1 MAQQRRARLF
11 EHPFIFGSSR
21 SWLKL
26 LWNNRDIDRKFIPRA
41 LFVTLVTLLTS
52 PFRLYESLRY
62 GRTVRKAAV
71 HPSPIFIIGHWRSG
85 TTHLHNLLIH
95 DKNLGCVSMWQAFAP
110 GLSMIDERVLKKP
123 FNLIAKK
130 LHPTREIDNI
140 PLSLDNPEEEDLA
153 IANMSPYSY
162 LHMYSFPRRAT
173 YFFERYITNF
183 DKLPESIISKWKEI
197 YLVIL
202 RKASL
207 KAGGKR
213 LIIKNCAD
221 SARIKTL
228 LELFPNAK
236 FIHIYRNP
244 YSIFRSTQHLYGIV
258 MARAQL
264 QEIPS
269 GEHEKWVLQFY
280 SQLMQRLLADR
291 ALIPAGNLVEVRYED
306 LDKEPLTQLRKIYQT
321 LSLPGFAEAEPAFR
335 AYLDSIA
342 GYQKLVHKNLDDSII
357 TKINRDWHFAFE
369 ALGYEQL
376 EPASEGK
383 NPAGKSTIGTK

>member
-1 MAQQRRARLF
+1 MAQQRHARLF

-26 LWNNRDIDRKFIPRA
+26 LWGNRDIDRKFIPRV
-41 LFVTLVTLLTS
+41 LFVTLVTLFTS
-52 PFRLYESLRY
+52 PLRLYESLRY
-62 GRTVRKAAV
+62 GRTVRKAVV

-110 GLSMIDERVLKKP
+110 GLSMIDERMLKKP
-123 FNLIAKK
+123 FNQIAKK
-130 LHPTREIDNI
+130 MHPTREIDNI

-173 YFFERYITNF
+173 YFFERYVTNF
-183 DKLPESIISKWKEI
+183 YNLPESIISKWKEI
-197 YLVIL
+197 YLVVL

-207 KAGGKR
+207 KAGGKQ

-244 YSIFRSTQHLYGIV
+244 YSIFRSTQHLYRVV
-258 MARAQL
+258 MERAQL
-264 QEIPS
+264 QEIDLS
-269 GEHEKWVLQFY
+269 EHENWVLRFY
-280 SQLMQRLLADR
+280 SQLMQRLLADKS
-291 ALIPAGNLVEVRYED
+291 LISAGNLVEVRYED
-306 LDKEPLTQLRKIYQT
+306 LDKEPLAQLRKIYET
-321 LSLPGFAEAEPAFR
+321 LSLPGFAEAEPAFS

-342 GYQKLVHKNLDDSII
+342 GYQKLAHKNLDDSII
-357 TKINRDWHFAFE
+357 TKINRDWQFAFD
-369 ALGYEQL
+369 ALGYERL
-376 EPASEGK
+376 EPAGEKRS
-383 NPAGKSTIGTK
+383 PTGKSTIGTK